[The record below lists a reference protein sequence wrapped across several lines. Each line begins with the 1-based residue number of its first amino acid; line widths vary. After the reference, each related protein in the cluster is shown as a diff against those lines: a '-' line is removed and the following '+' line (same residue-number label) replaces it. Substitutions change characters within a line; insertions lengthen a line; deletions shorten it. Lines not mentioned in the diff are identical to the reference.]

1 MNKNDMNNF
10 LCQFDFSSLEDLDPS
25 IADGYHICYNKEVPF
40 EIKIS
45 ESENVPKEIGNL
57 ENITVKLL
65 VLGEEL
71 NAQSIKIE
79 LTSES
84 DLFFHF
90 TQIVDENI
98 FDTMQD
104 KQKLMISFSEYL
116 EVLIKMF
123 NSCVRDP
130 QSFLAIFTIKQN
142 GKAQLDFIKN
152 MEYRFIELLVCEF
165 VQSPDYIIKESIAFR
180 YNFIKSKNTII
191 YKRLQDISLLIKSK
205 NPSLLMQLQKTASKQ
220 MELMKNKKYTNDIY
234 SPNK

>member
-142 GKAQLDFIKN
+142 GKAQLDFIKVGN
-152 MEYRFIELLVCEF
+152 ESKAKKRKQSKAKRNKNNAYAIFYIPFFFFFLKEYGI
-165 VQSPDYIIKESIAFR
+165 QIH
-180 YNFIKSKNTII
+180 
-191 YKRLQDISLLIKSK
+191 
-205 NPSLLMQLQKTASKQ
+205 
-220 MELMKNKKYTNDIY
+220 
-234 SPNK
+234 